1 MQEFGT
7 RIWAG
12 TLLLQCIW
20 LARGIAF
27 CCRTFGTSSEQI
39 LEARLR
45 AQKWWAVICPQMDH
59 RLIEKVD
66 AAKCRMT
73 RLVWILLTAGS
84 MFRLTLQQLMLAIG
98 RERISPHFDLQL
110 FSFATVGLVVSL
122 KPNLITPRSLD
133 VFYVA
138 TSLLSILALLPASNI
153 MDAREFMSLH
163 KSGVFL
169 SSPDQVCLALCLQ
182 HIRAFPL
189 CHEIDAPS
197 CRLRDACESTV
208 HCSLF
213 SALFCGHYCY
223 PKGDHLQHQIED
235 GSDGKIS

>member
-45 AQKWWAVICPQMDH
+45 AQKWWAAICPQMDH

-73 RLVWILLTAGS
+73 RLVWILLTACS
-84 MFRLTLQQLMLAIG
+84 MFRLTLQQLMNAFLRTLTCNFFLCDCWFG
-98 RERISPHFDLQL
+98 RQPETQPH
-110 FSFATVGLVVSL
+110 
-122 KPNLITPRSLD
+122 
-133 VFYVA
+133 
-138 TSLLSILALLPASNI
+138 
-153 MDAREFMSLH
+153 H
-163 KSGVFL
+163 
-169 SSPDQVCLALCLQ
+169 
-182 HIRAFPL
+182 
-189 CHEIDAPS
+189 
-197 CRLRDACESTV
+197 ST
-208 HCSLF
+208 
-213 SALFCGHYCY
+213 
-223 PKGDHLQHQIED
+223 
-235 GSDGKIS
+235 